1 MTARNPVSVVVA
13 NNRAC
18 IADVEATWQ
27 SLRTEL
33 IADDEVVWVDQAG
46 LGPPV
51 PSDPRVVAIDA
62 PVGAGRGRCN
72 ALGLAAAS
80 HSLVA
85 FTDSSTTV
93 EPGWA
98 DAAIAGLRHT
108 SVVGGPV
115 LPGNGK
121 RVRDWAGFFIDYA
134 AHAVP
139 PYLSA
144 SRDVSGN
151 NVAYRRHCL
160 PERPRELWKDR
171 TDRQLSRLGERPCAL
186 PLMSVRSH
194 RRYSWWDLTAGQVLA
209 GAFYGADR
217 AASWSRLR
225 RVCAAAGCIV
235 LPFLACARTWL
246 RVRQADDLRPHW
258 ATALPLVL
266 LARSA
271 WALGEAKGYL
281 TNQGDARRV
290 W

>member
-1 MTARNPVSVVVA
+1 MTTRAPVSVIVA

-27 SLRTEL
+27 SLTAEL
-33 IADDEVVWVDQAG
+33 AASDEVIWVDQAG
-46 LGPPV
+46 LGRPV
-51 PSDPRVVAIDA
+51 LSGPRVVAIDV

-72 ALGLAAAS
+72 AVGLAAAS

-93 EPGWA
+93 ELGWA
-98 DAAIAGLRHT
+98 DAAIAGLRH
-108 SVVGGPV
+108 SCAVGGPV

-121 RVRDWAGFFIDYA
+121 RVRDWAGFYIDYA

-151 NVAYRRHCL
+151 NVAYRRDCL

-186 PLMSVRSH
+186 PRMTVRSH

-209 GAFYGADR
+209 GASYGADR
-217 AASWSRLR
+217 AASWSMLR
-225 RVCAAAGCIV
+225 RVSAAAGCAV
-235 LPFLACARTWL
+235 LPFLACGRTWL
-246 RVRQADDLRPHW
+246 RVRKADTLRQHW

-266 LARSA
+266 LARTA

-281 TNQGDARRV
+281 TNQGDGRRV